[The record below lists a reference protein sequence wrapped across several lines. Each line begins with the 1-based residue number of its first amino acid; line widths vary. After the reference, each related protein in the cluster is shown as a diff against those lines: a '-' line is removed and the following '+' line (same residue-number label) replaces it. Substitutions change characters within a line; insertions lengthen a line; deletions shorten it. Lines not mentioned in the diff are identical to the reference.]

1 MKARQRFPPGEK
13 NSMKVLLIMAQTA
26 DGVISRNS
34 SEFVDWTGS
43 ADKKMFMQLTR
54 QAGVL
59 IMGSKT
65 YDTIGRPLPGRKNIV
80 LTRNKERTSTHPD
93 LVYTDDPP
101 DKLLGDLEQQG
112 YTSVALAGGGQINTL
127 FAAANRIDEILLTI
141 APRAFGLGLR
151 LFNSPLDMELELL
164 SHEVLEGK
172 YMLLRY
178 KVIK

>member
-1 MKARQRFPPGEK
+1 
-13 NSMKVLLIMAQTA
+13 MKVILIMALTA
-26 DGVISRNS
+26 DGVISRS
-34 SEFVDWTGS
+34 SDEFVDWTGG
-43 ADKKMFMQLTR
+43 ADKKMFMQLTK

-65 YDTIGRPLPGRKNIV
+65 YDTIGRPLPDRKNIV
-80 LTRNKERTSTHPD
+80 LTRNKERISTHPD
-93 LVYTDDPP
+93 LIYTDDQP

-112 YTSVALAGGGQINTL
+112 YTSVAIAGGGQINAL
-127 FAAANRIDEILLTI
+127 FAAANRIDEMLLTI
-141 APRAFGLGLR
+141 APCAFGSGLR
-151 LFNSPLDMELELL
+151 LFNSPLDMKLELL